1 MPITN
6 RLITCDENFGVLGC
20 GSRKEVE
27 SVGRREGATSEE
39 LKNRNGGLDL
49 VNYFELKLNC

>member
-1 MPITN
+1 M
-6 RLITCDENFGVLGC
+6 
-20 GSRKEVE
+20 
-27 SVGRREGATSEE
+27 GRREGATSEE